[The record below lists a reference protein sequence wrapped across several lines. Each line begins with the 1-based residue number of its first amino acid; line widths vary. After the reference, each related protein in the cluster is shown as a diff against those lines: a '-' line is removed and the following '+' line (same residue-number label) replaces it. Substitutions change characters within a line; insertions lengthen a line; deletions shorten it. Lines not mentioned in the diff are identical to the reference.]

1 MTARLVTT
9 ILIPVLLIVST
20 IAVIAFA
27 RGWRFNP
34 TDGDITP
41 TGILVATSEPDG
53 AQVFINGK
61 FTAATNSN
69 INLPPEFYDISIS
82 KEGFFPWERR
92 VRLQGEVVV
101 KTDAVLFLRNPSLS
115 PLTATGVSNPI
126 MSPDGNEIAYIASPS
141 ATASIGQSV
150 FEEELTRPTLF
161 IYDLSFRGLPFS
173 KNPRP
178 YEGTLTQLL
187 AEWETEAKIAH
198 EVSLRKMPKE
208 FINVATDSVKLL
220 AFSPD
225 ETKVFYEATSS
236 ATLER
241 AIIPPLLG
249 TLETVEEREIVS
261 GSYYVYDVKEDRNYN
276 ITSIVGSLLSKR
288 LSPTPTTRGNRK
300 TTPTPAPV
308 TGEARLLADYQKTL
322 LPVFWLGTSR
332 HLGLV
337 DDTTISVIE
346 FDGSNKVTVYAGPF
360 EKQNVFPHPSG
371 RQMIIMT
378 TFNPAFSPIPSLY
391 TLNIR

>member
-1 MTARLVTT
+1 MPTRLVTT
-9 ILIPVLLIVST
+9 ILIPILLVVTTIV
-20 IAVIAFA
+20 VIALA

-34 TDGDITP
+34 QDREFSP
-41 TGILVATSEPDG
+41 TGILSATSEPDG
-53 AQVFINGK
+53 AQVFVNGK
-61 FTAATNSN
+61 FTGATNSN
-69 INLPPEFYDISIS
+69 ISLTPDWYNVSIS
-82 KEGFFPWERR
+82 KEGYFPWERK

-126 MSPDGNEIAYIASPS
+126 LSPDGTEIAYIASPS

-161 IYDLSFRGLPFS
+161 VYDLSYRALPFS

-187 AEWETEAKIAH
+187 NEWDTEATIAR

-208 FINVATDSVKLL
+208 FTTVATNSMKLL
-220 AFSPD
+220 SFSPD
-225 ETKVFYEATSS
+225 DTKVFYEATVA
-236 ATLER
+236 ATLAR
-241 AIIPPLLG
+241 AINPAFVG
-249 TLETVEEREIVS
+249 VRETPEERELTT
-261 GSYYVYDVKEDRNYN
+261 GAYYVYDVKEDRNYN
-276 ITSIVGSLLSKR
+276 VTSVVGSLIAKTKT
-288 LSPTPTTRGNRK
+288 PTPTPKPTRK
-300 TTPTPAPV
+300 AVPTPSL
-308 TGEARLLADYQKTL
+308 TREEKLLIDYQATL

-332 HLGLV
+332 HLVLV
-337 DDTTISVIE
+337 DGSTIGAME

-360 EKQNVFPHPSG
+360 ENGYVFPHPSG
-371 RQMIIMT
+371 RQVIIMT